1 MHACRHVMK
10 RSDWSGRQALQ
21 HTPELQ
27 APGRPTRKWREPGCR
42 AAAQVVEDLADAV
55 GQVKALQ
62 EAVER
67 AHDSRDGAPDKV
79 DVPADVAALADW
91 SPRDRRAGVPPA
103 RNWFCVAS
111 AGRVVP
117 SGARA
122 APSGRTR
129 RRLPEQLRRPALAP
143 ALFVTRRRA
152 QAARPTGP
160 PRRTTGGGRRS
171 WATRRASSPGTTPAR
186 RPGPARPPAR
196 RRRRAR
202 CPATAAARWPRRRR
216 ASPSRR
222 GPCPPPPRRAPCRG
236 GGRRRRRPASTRRR
250 RSPRRRACGDAGS
263 CACLCGRERA
273 RAGVAAPVELFPAFV
288 LATWVCAL
296 RRTWRACGRRRTP
309 VPVTSAGIGDARDAR
324 GQSISD
330 AALGAACGVVG
341 SGLCMS
347 LPCTG

>member
-1 MHACRHVMK
+1 V
-10 RSDWSGRQALQ
+10 SLGD
-21 HTPELQ
+21 
-27 APGRPTRKWREPGCR
+27 GRPQ
-42 AAAQVVEDLADAV
+42 AVEDLADAV

-62 EAVER
+62 EGVER
-67 AHDSRDGAPDKV
+67 AHDSRDGAPAAV

-91 SPRDRRAGVPPA
+91 SPRGRRAGAPPLGG
-103 RNWFCVAS
+103 WFCVMQSRACMSSGGLQARRSFQGACARRFGRARPAAAPCAPRDAS
-111 AGRVVP
+111 A
-117 SGARA
+117 
-122 APSGRTR
+122 
-129 RRLPEQLRRPALAP
+129 
-143 ALFVTRRRA
+143 RRA
-152 QAARPTGP
+152 QAARPTAP
-160 PRRTTGGGRRS
+160 PQRTTGGGRRS
-171 WATRRASSPGTTPAR
+171 QAMRRATSPDTTLAR
-186 RPGPARPPAR
+186 RSRPARPPVR